1 MLAYAIEAFM
11 QSPLIESIWI
21 GVSPGFVDNPILKT
35 LTKGSKPIYFLPTG
49 GSTRQETV
57 RNTLAEQ
64 LKSGISSDDWILV
77 HDAARPGITPELIE
91 KLIASVQD
99 SDVGGLLAV
108 RLADT
113 LKRADLD
120 LAIAGNMPR
129 IEKTIPREHLWQ
141 AQTPQMFGL
150 QVLHDALQD
159 AIRLEADV
167 TDEASA
173 IELKGVKPLLI
184 EGATRN
190 FKVTHPADW
199 DLMQLL
205 LNSENKWRIDMTQ
218 SNAHVPQ
225 FRIGQGYDI
234 HALVADR
241 KLILGGVHVPHEKGL
256 LGHSDADVLLHALT
270 DALLGAAGLNDIG
283 QLFPDTDPQ
292 FKNMDSR
299 ILLRAALQKVQAA
312 GFQIGNVDAT
322 IICQKPKLADF
333 LPEMV
338 RNIAT
343 DLSVTP
349 SHVNLKAKTN
359 ESLGHLGRGE
369 GVAVHA
375 VALLYK
381 A

>member
-21 GVSPGFVDNPILKT
+21 GVSPGFFDNPILKS
-35 LTKGSKPIYFLPTG
+35 LAKGSKPIHFLPTG

-57 RNTLAEQ
+57 RNTLAAQ
-64 LKSGISSDDWILV
+64 LKSGVSSDDWILV

-99 SDVGGLLAV
+99 SEVGGLLAV

-150 QVLHDALQD
+150 QELHDALQD

-173 IELKGVKPLLI
+173 IELTGVKPLLI
-184 EGATRN
+184 EGAARN

-205 LNSENKWRIDMTQ
+205 LNSENK
-218 SNAHVPQ
+218 
-225 FRIGQGYDI
+225 
-234 HALVADR
+234 
-241 KLILGGVHVPHEKGL
+241 
-256 LGHSDADVLLHALT
+256 
-270 DALLGAAGLNDIG
+270 
-283 QLFPDTDPQ
+283 
-292 FKNMDSR
+292 
-299 ILLRAALQKVQAA
+299 
-312 GFQIGNVDAT
+312 
-322 IICQKPKLADF
+322 
-333 LPEMV
+333 
-338 RNIAT
+338 
-343 DLSVTP
+343 
-349 SHVNLKAKTN
+349 
-359 ESLGHLGRGE
+359 
-369 GVAVHA
+369 
-375 VALLYK
+375 
-381 A
+381 